1 MDKTVKILIIVCIIL
16 VAGLG
21 LTVGMLME
29 KNSGMA
35 TAQSNAVGNQSVQNM
50 SGVNNNSEANPHI
63 ANKNSSVIST
73 KDAKSRMQLLVNSN
87 NGEGCSVAY
96 PELNGQ
102 KTIYHVAICGMEGNY
117 IGDIYINSKTGK
129 LVKLYWLHD

>member
-1 MDKTVKILIIVCIIL
+1 MDKAVKILIIVCIIL

-29 KNSGMA
+29 KNSGIA
-35 TAQSNAVGNQSVQNM
+35 TAQSNAVGNQSVQNT
-50 SGVNNNSEANPHI
+50 SGVGNDSESNNHMTSRNSDI
-63 ANKNSSVIST
+63 ISINY
-73 KDAKSRMQLLVNSN
+73 AKSRMQSFVNAD
-87 NGEGCSVAY
+87 NGEGCSIAY
-96 PELNGQ
+96 PELNDQ
-102 KTIYHVAICGMEGNY
+102 KTRYHAAIYSIDGNY

>member
-35 TAQSNAVGNQSVQNM
+35 TAQSNVVENQSVQNM
-50 SGVNNNSEANPHI
+50 SSVNNNSEANAHI

-96 PELNGQ
+96 PKLNGQ
-102 KTIYHVAICGMEGNY
+102 KTIYHAAIYGMEGNY